1 MRRRFRRKPT
11 STASKVPQMRAN
23 LRITAKRVVVVDQNG
38 EHQGEVDIQQAR
50 TMANEAGLDLVEVSP
65 KANPPVCKILDYGK
79 FQYMQTKQARIAQAS
94 QKRVETK
101 GVRLGLRTDKHDLEF
116 KKKQTEKFLSK
127 GNKVKAEIIM
137 RGREKAYQDLAR
149 QNLQAFLDM
158 IEIPYKKEEEIKR
171 FPGGFNTII
180 APE

>member
-1 MRRRFRRKPT
+1 MRRRFRRKPKKQ
-11 STASKVPQMRAN
+11 AAQIQQMRAN
-23 LRITAKRVVVVDQNG
+23 ERIRVPSVIVVDEKG
-38 EHQGEVDIQQAR
+38 ENHGEISTSAALDLAK
-50 TMANEAGLDLVEVSP
+50 AAGLDLVEVSP
-65 KANPPVCKILDYGK
+65 KAKPPVCKILDYGK
-79 FQYMQTKQARIAQAS
+79 FQYMQTKQARLAQAS

-101 GVRLGLRTDKHDLEF
+101 GVRLGLRTDTHDLEF
-116 KKKQTEKFLSK
+116 KRKQTEKFLSK

-149 QNLQAFLDM
+149 EHLQAFLDT
-158 IEIPYKKEEEIKR
+158 IEIPFRVEEQIKR

>member
-1 MRRRFRRKPT
+1 
-11 STASKVPQMRAN
+11 MRAN
-23 LRITAKRVVVVDQNG
+23 LRIKARTVVVIDHEGTHKG
-38 EHQGEVDIQQAR
+38 EMDITDAR
-50 TMANEAGLDLVEVSP
+50 TLANEAGLDLVEVSP

-79 FQYMQTKQARIAQAS
+79 FQYMQTKQARQAQAS
-94 QKRVETK
+94 QTRVETK

-116 KKKQTEKFLSK
+116 KKKQTEKFLAK

-149 QNLQAFLDM
+149 KNLQAFLDM
-158 IEIPYKKEEEIKR
+158 IEVPFKKEEEIKR